1 VGKRGIIVNL
11 GITLHNYYTGSTKQY
26 NKNLADT
33 HTLDIAS
40 FAHDENKQDE
50 TNRLR
55 ANK

>member
-1 VGKRGIIVNL
+1 MGSRGIIVNL
-11 GITLHNYYTGSTKQY
+11 GITLHNYYTGSIKQD
-26 NKNLADT
+26 NKNLANT
-33 HTLDIAS
+33 HTLATAA